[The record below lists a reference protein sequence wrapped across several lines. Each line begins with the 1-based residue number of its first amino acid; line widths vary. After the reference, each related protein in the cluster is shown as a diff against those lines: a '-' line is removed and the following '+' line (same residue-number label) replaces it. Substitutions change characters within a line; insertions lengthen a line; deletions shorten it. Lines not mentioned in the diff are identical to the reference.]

1 MKVPAYNKLYME
13 SVILLLLLALS
24 DKNETMKES
33 LNRFLQFY
41 KENRELIQM
50 LATTISAPSAE
61 GPNADIP
68 PAKGEKEHEES
79 RPQEKVGNLNVLE
92 EYLHRAFAQ

>member
-24 DKNETMKES
+24 DKNENMKES

-50 LATTISAPSAE
+50 LVGTLSAPPKE
-61 GPNADIP
+61 GVTADIP
-68 PAKGEKEHEES
+68 PAKGDKAQEES

-92 EYLHRAFAQ
+92 EYLRRAFA